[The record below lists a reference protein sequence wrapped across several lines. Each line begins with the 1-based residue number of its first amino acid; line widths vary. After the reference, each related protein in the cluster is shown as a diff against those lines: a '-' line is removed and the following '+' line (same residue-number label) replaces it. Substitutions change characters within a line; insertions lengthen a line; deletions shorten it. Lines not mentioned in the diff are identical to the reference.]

1 MGGFLELCSQG
12 VFPLY
17 VRKSTFKYKRRSFN
31 NGLPVIQHKLY
42 DLFFENPRNV
52 EDFIADI
59 RSHRITNRTLTQI
72 RDRRLIISFSRLINT
87 HPEVL
92 VYSLIYDKDR
102 VKIRDIV
109 ETSGLDREI
118 VLLALERLKERGVVE

>member
-1 MGGFLELCSQG
+1 M
-12 VFPLY
+12 FPLY
-17 VRKSTFKYKRRSFN
+17 VSKSTFKYKKRSFN

-42 DLFFENPRNV
+42 VLFFENPRNV

-59 RSHRITNRTLTQI
+59 RSHRIPNRTLTQI
-72 RDRRLIISFSRLINT
+72 NDKRLLTSFSRLINT

-118 VLLALERLKERGVVE
+118 VLLALERLRERGVVE